1 MDDDGS
7 PTKTAPKFT
16 RCRTGCLRC
25 RKRRRKCDEGKPRCQ
40 NCIDKNLDCQYGLQ
54 VSFLQ
59 KNTFT
64 VTASELRTPKPE
76 VNYDKIKFVQED
88 PLGCTTDASVEDS
101 PSPVASIPE
110 AHTQS
115 DPIVS
120 TVVIAGERKDSDRRD
135 NRDLDEHYGDGG
147 SIHHDTLDLSHWDGS
162 LNISPDG
169 TPHQDKDDAVQGL
182 LALGSTAGPN
192 GIIPESTNLSLLSP
206 NVTLSS
212 LMNTRSSEVKDI
224 PLPTVPTGLLDN
236 PRRTS
241 INGLSTSINTSISI
255 ESEARRL
262 ELLRHY
268 RYHVATWLDIC
279 DLRHPFG
286 INVIQMAMSSDKL
299 LSVILALSETCI
311 IQRGQW
317 NRAGLEQ
324 LALRKSN
331 QLDQLD
337 YDHPDSTELILLY
350 LLEDIRR
357 LVTDVPKAWIHWV
370 NRDVPFVN
378 HLVQHA
384 YSKNMES
391 TAYWMFLRID
401 LGVAL
406 ANDVPLRIPLP
417 MLPIPSL
424 SLLSRAEDGCER
436 VSHYTNAVLWLCGKA
451 LALCHQEA
459 MPHPL
464 ATSHEVMENWLQ
476 VFGELEQWQHLRP
489 LEFEPMVEIDARDQV
504 LNQGSEFPLLLF
516 ANGAGT
522 FSNQIYHT
530 AMLLLLQCKP
540 RTALLNHPQSPVL
553 SPLWHAY
560 RICGIALNNDTRESW
575 VPCLL
580 ASLLLAGKHMTHESQ
595 QEEIL
600 QGFDRIRG
608 ITGWDTGE
616 YLSHLQE
623 EWSFL
628 DGL

>member
-64 VTASELRTPKPE
+64 VTASELRTPKSE

-110 AHTQS
+110 AHPQS
-115 DPIVS
+115 DPIAS
-120 TVVIAGERKDSDRRD
+120 AVVIAGERKDSDRRD
-135 NRDLDEHYGDGG
+135 SHNLDEHYGDGG
-147 SIHHDTLDLSHWDGS
+147 RIHHDTLDLSHWDGG

-169 TPHQDKDDAVQGL
+169 TPHRDKDDAVQGL

-192 GIIPESTNLSLLSP
+192 SVIPESTNLPLLSP
-206 NVTLSS
+206 GAALSS
-212 LMNTRSSEVKDI
+212 LMNTQPSEVKDI
-224 PLPTVPTGLLDN
+224 PLPTVPTGLLDD
-236 PRRTS
+236 PRHTS
-241 INGLSTSINTSISI
+241 INGLSTSIIASIGI

-286 INVIQMAMSSDKL
+286 INVIQMAASSEKL
-299 LSVILALSETCI
+299 LSAVLVLSETCI
-311 IQRGQW
+311 IQRGHW
-317 NRAGLEQ
+317 NRGGLEQ

-337 YDHPDSTELILLY
+337 CDHPDSTELILLY
-350 LLEDIRR
+350 LLEDVRC
-357 LVTDVPKAWIHWV
+357 LVTDVPKAWVDWV
-370 NRDVPFVN
+370 NKGIPFVN
-378 HLVQHA
+378 HLVEHA
-384 YSKNMES
+384 YSKNIES

-406 ANDVPLRIPLP
+406 ANDIPLRIPLP

-424 SLLSRAEDGCER
+424 SLLSRTEDVCER

-464 ATSHEVMENWLQ
+464 ATSHEVTENWLQ
-476 VFGELEQWQHLRP
+476 AFGELEQWQHLRP

-575 VPCLL
+575 DPCLL
-580 ASLLLAGKHMTHESQ
+580 ASLLLAAKHMTHESQ
-595 QEEIL
+595 QQEIL
-600 QGFDRIRG
+600 QGFDRIRE
-608 ITGWDTGE
+608 ITGWGTGE

-628 DGL
+628 DGI

>member
-1 MDDDGS
+1 MQDRVFTVS
-7 PTKTAPKFT
+7 KATA
-16 RCRTGCLRC
+16 
-25 RKRRRKCDEGKPRCQ
+25 E
-40 NCIDKNLDCQYGLQ
+40 I
-54 VSFLQ
+54 FLQ

-110 AHTQS
+110 AHTRS

-120 TVVIAGERKDSDRRD
+120 AVVIAGEGKDSDRKD
-135 NRDLDEHYGDGG
+135 NHDLDEHYGDGG
-147 SIHHDTLDLSHWDGS
+147 SIHHDTLDLSHWDGG

-212 LMNTRSSEVKDI
+212 LMNTRSSEVKEI
-224 PLPTVPTGLLDN
+224 PMPAVPTGLLDD

-241 INGLSTSINTSISI
+241 INRLSTSITTSIGI
-255 ESEARRL
+255 ETEARRL

-268 RYHVATWLDIC
+268 RYHVATW
-279 DLRHPFG
+279 
-286 INVIQMAMSSDKL
+286 
-299 LSVILALSETCI
+299 
-311 IQRGQW
+311 RGQW

-350 LLEDIRR
+350 LLEDIRH
-357 LVTDVPKAWIHWV
+357 LVTDVPKAWIDWA

-424 SLLSRAEDGCER
+424 SLLSRTEDGCER

-476 VFGELEQWQHLRP
+476 VFGELEQWQNLRP

-575 VPCLL
+575 DPCLL
-580 ASLLLAGKHMTHESQ
+580 ASLLLAAKHMTHESQ
-595 QEEIL
+595 QQEIL